1 MGLIDDTVPTIGDPN
16 STEDADV
23 RNALVRLFALVNGN
37 IDAAN
42 APTLANTLITLDA
55 LVAGATG
62 LAKGSFSAYRAAGY
76 SSNGVPAKI
85 PYDTEEWD
93 HGGYFDVAAARFTPL
108 VAGIY
113 RLSAFQRVPVA
124 GGLVYLSLFVYKNG
138 LPHRTL
144 DGGGAQQVSLGAGGS
159 TLVAA
164 NGTTDYFEVWSGMNV
179 GGSIP
184 FSVGAAESLFQ
195 GELVGKV

>member
-1 MGLIDDTVPTIGDPN
+1 MGLISPTLPTLGDPN
-16 STEDADV
+16 STEDVDV
-23 RNALVRLFALVNGN
+23 RNALQAILALVNGN
-37 IDAAN
+37 IDSAN
-42 APTLANTLITLDA
+42 APTLANTDLTLDA

-62 LAKGSFSAYRAAGY
+62 LVKGSFSAYRAAGY
-76 SSNGVPAKI
+76 STNGVPTKI

-93 HGGYFDVAAARFTPL
+93 HGGYFDSARFTPL

-138 LPHRTL
+138 LPHRTF

-159 TLVAA
+159 TLVSA

-184 FSVGAAESLFQ
+184 FAVGAAESVFQ